1 MRKKLTCAAITEAQV
16 IEAMRDLIA
25 IRRDGSPTAR
35 IRAEVNAKR
44 VKDGRIPTRVVYDRL
59 VKLEQA
65 GKVKRVRRAFHP
77 HFGWSLVEA

>member
-1 MRKKLTCAAITEAQV
+1 MKKLKPTDITEAQV
-16 IEAMRDLIA
+16 IEAMHDLIA
-25 IRRDGSPTAR
+25 VRRDGSPTAR
-35 IRAEVNAKR
+35 ICAEVNAKR
-44 VKDGRIPTRVVYDRL
+44 VKDGRIPTRAVYDRL